1 MEMQIFTRSFFFL
14 LSAIF
19 FFSQIGLV
27 SAGTV
32 SGVIKF
38 DGKVPSAKKLSVN
51 KDKKVCAKKAIYDQ
65 SLLVQNGGV
74 QYAVVSIEGV
84 KKKKKWSKKM
94 KKVVIDQKGCIY
106 LPRVVVMK
114 VRGKLTIKNSDKIL
128 HNIHT
133 YPGKTGNKTANIA
146 QPKFKKKLKMSKRF
160 FSKPGIV
167 KITCDV
173 HNWMVGYVA
182 VSKHPYISVTGKN
195 GKFEISDVPA
205 GQYKI
210 KIWHEKLG
218 KKEQMVTVKSSGKT
232 ELSIKMN

>member
-1 MEMQIFTRSFFFL
+1 MQIFFRRFFFL
-14 LSAIF
+14 LLTIF
-19 FFSQIGLV
+19 FVSQVGLV

-38 DGKVPSAKKLSVN
+38 VGKIPDAKQLSVN
-51 KDKKVCAKKAIYDQ
+51 KDKKICGKKPIFDQ
-65 SLLVQNGGV
+65 TLLVKNDGI

-94 KKVVIDQKGCIY
+94 KKVLVDQKGCIY
-106 LPRVVVMK
+106 LPRVVAMK
-114 VRGKLTIKNSDKIL
+114 IKGKLTIKNSDKIL
-128 HNIHT
+128 HNVHT

-182 VSKHPYISVTGKN
+182 VSKHPYISVTGKG

-205 GQYKI
+205 GKYKV
-210 KIWHEKLG
+210 KVWHEKLG
-218 KKEQMVTVKSSGKT
+218 KKEQVVTVKSSGKT
-232 ELSIKMN
+232 ELAIQMN